1 MVSPTAPTHLKTE
14 MLSRSRA
21 AQLLDPAS
29 RVLVIGEMMLDEF
42 IWGKVSRISPEAPVP
57 VVEVQ
62 RQTFNA
68 GGAANVARN
77 LREFV
82 EDVHLVSLSGTG
94 SDAITLREIL
104 QSQGVH
110 LDAVIADPDYT
121 TIRKTRVIARNQQV
135 V

>member
-1 MVSPTAPTHLKTE
+1 
-14 MLSRSRA
+14 MLSRSRVA
-21 AQLLDPAS
+21 ELLHPKS
-29 RVLVIGEMMLDEF
+29 RILVVGEMMLDEF
-42 IWGKVSRISPEAPVP
+42 IWGRVSRISPEAPVP

-82 EDVHLVSLSGTG
+82 DDVHLLSLIGTG
-94 SDAITLREIL
+94 TDAHELRDLLDKRGI
-104 QSQGVH
+104 H
-110 LDAVIADPDYT
+110 LDAVIEDPTYT

-135 V
+135 VRVDREQRLHF